1 MAVEIRITN
10 NLPEVLGLF
19 NTALSQALLDIGLTV
34 EGDAAANSPVRTGAL
49 RGSWVVD
56 VNEGESSVT
65 IGVPMDALKGN
76 YAKYVE
82 LGTSRMVGRHMLGN
96 ALNARLPEFSEIV
109 ETKLKNA

>member
-1 MAVEIRITN
+1 MALEIRITD
-10 NLPEVLGLF
+10 NLDDVLDQF
-19 NTALSQALLDIGLTV
+19 DTALSQALLDIGLTV
-34 EGDAAANSPVRTGAL
+34 EEDAATNSPVRTGAL

-82 LGTSRMVGRHMLGN
+82 MGTRKQPPKHMLLN
-96 ALNARLPEFSEIV
+96 ALNARLPEFPNIIKV
-109 ETKLKNA
+109 DMKNV